1 MSKKILLISQNFY
14 PEIGSAGNRMKN
26 IYIMLKK
33 EGYEIDVLT
42 TDPTY
47 PNRKFYEDPSF
58 WDDQQL
64 NETRDV
70 TRVKIRN
77 RKYSRSFMNRL
88 LYYLEMAVKMIGIV
102 LGRSEKYDYVY
113 TTSPPIFVAAVG
125 LIAKIRF
132 KAKLILEIRD
142 LWPDSLKGV
151 GVFNYPFIIG
161 LFRKI
166 EKVLYKR
173 ADEII
178 VNSKGFISHIENQQ
192 PGIAKKITYIPNGAR
207 THEVMPLSYHA
218 DDFRAIYA
226 GNLGLAQDNEILL
239 LLAEKLK
246 SREVKLT
253 IMGYGYH
260 SQHLK
265 NEIKARNLDN
275 VSFVHPVT
283 RAECFEIIA
292 AHQVGIVTLMDKE
305 VFKTVLPG
313 KIIDY
318 MTCGLPIIGSVDGFS
333 KDVIEAN
340 ETGFV
345 SKTKQAGELVG
356 YVDKLLGD
364 PLLQKRLSRNAQQYV
379 KRNFLWEN
387 NIHSLTD
394 IMEKQEER
402 AASKLRKVEL

>member
-1 MSKKILLISQNFY
+1 MPKKILLISQNFY

-26 IYIMLKK
+26 IYLMLKK

-47 PNRKFYEDPSF
+47 PNRNFYEDESF

-64 NETRDV
+64 NETEDV
-70 TRVKIRN
+70 TRVKIQN

-88 LYYLEMAVKMIGIV
+88 LYYLEMAIKMIGIV
-102 LGRSEKYDYVY
+102 LGRREKYDYIY
-113 TTSPPIFVAAVG
+113 TTSPPIFVAVVG

-151 GVFNYPFIIG
+151 GVFNYPFIIRY
-161 LFRKI
+161 FRRI
-166 EKVLYKR
+166 EKLLYKR
-173 ADEII
+173 ADEIV
-178 VNSKGFISHIENQQ
+178 VNSKGFIDHIKNEQT
-192 PGIAKKITYIPNGAR
+192 GAGEKITYVPNGAR
-207 THEVMPLSYHA
+207 NYEFMKPLYNPSG
-218 DDFRAIYA
+218 FKAIYA

-246 SREVKLT
+246 SRNVELT

-265 NEIKARNLDN
+265 EEIKARSLDN
-275 VSFVHPVT
+275 VTFVHPVT
-283 RAECFEIIA
+283 RAECFELIA
-292 AHQVGIVTLMDKE
+292 EHQVGIVTLVDKE

-318 MTCGLPIIGSVDGFS
+318 MTCGVPIVGSVDGFA
-333 KDVIEAN
+333 KDIIEAN
-340 ETGFV
+340 EAGFV
-345 SKTKQAGELVG
+345 SETKQAGELVA
-356 YVDKLLGD
+356 YIDRLLED
-364 PLLQKRLSRNAQQYV
+364 PLLQKRLSKNAQQYV
-379 KRNFLWEN
+379 QRNFLWEE
-387 NIHSLTD
+387 NIYSLID

-402 AASKLRKVEL
+402 VPNKLRKVEL

>member
-1 MSKKILLISQNFY
+1 
-14 PEIGSAGNRMKN
+14 MKN
-26 IYIMLKK
+26 IYLMLKK

-47 PNRKFYEDPSF
+47 PNRNFYEDESF

-64 NETRDV
+64 NETEDV
-70 TRVKIRN
+70 TRVKIQN

-88 LYYLEMAVKMIGIV
+88 LYYLEMAIKMIGIV
-102 LGRSEKYDYVY
+102 LGRREKYDYIY
-113 TTSPPIFVAAVG
+113 TTSPPIFVAVVG

-151 GVFNYPFIIG
+151 GVFNYPFIIRY
-161 LFRKI
+161 FRRI
-166 EKVLYKR
+166 EKLLYKR
-173 ADEII
+173 ADEIV
-178 VNSKGFISHIENQQ
+178 VNSKGFIDHIKNEQT
-192 PGIAKKITYIPNGAR
+192 GAGEKITYVPNGAR
-207 THEVMPLSYHA
+207 NYEFMKPLYNPSG
-218 DDFRAIYA
+218 FKAIYA

-246 SREVKLT
+246 SRNVELT

-265 NEIKARNLDN
+265 EEIKARSLDN
-275 VSFVHPVT
+275 VTFVHPVT
-283 RAECFEIIA
+283 RAECFELIA
-292 AHQVGIVTLMDKE
+292 EHQVGIVTLVDKE

-318 MTCGLPIIGSVDGFS
+318 MTCGVPIVGSVDGFA
-333 KDVIEAN
+333 KDIIEAN
-340 ETGFV
+340 EAGFV
-345 SKTKQAGELVG
+345 SETKQAGELVA
-356 YVDKLLGD
+356 YIDRLLED
-364 PLLQKRLSRNAQQYV
+364 PLLQKRLSKNAQQYV
-379 KRNFLWEN
+379 QRNFLWEE
-387 NIHSLTD
+387 NIYSLID

-402 AASKLRKVEL
+402 VPNKLRKVEL